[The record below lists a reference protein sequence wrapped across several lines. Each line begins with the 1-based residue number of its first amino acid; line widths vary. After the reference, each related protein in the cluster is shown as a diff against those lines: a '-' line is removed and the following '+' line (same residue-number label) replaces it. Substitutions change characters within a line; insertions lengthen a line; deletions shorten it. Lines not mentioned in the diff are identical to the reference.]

1 MMSEGTQKTGSR
13 AVALLAAL
21 VAVLE
26 RHYQAGRL

>member
-1 MMSEGTQKTGSR
+1 MMSEVNKKTRSR
-13 AVALLAAL
+13 AMILLTAI

>member
-1 MMSEGTQKTGSR
+1 MLISEGKKTGSR
-13 AVALLAAL
+13 AMIWLAAL

>member
-1 MMSEGTQKTGSR
+1 MMSEETEMTRSR
-13 AVALLAAL
+13 AVALLAAI